1 MLPKPLEK
9 PILIRKLILLLCLA
23 ALPSVALAAN
33 KPPPGCKVSSGVT
46 ECLVTVDSV
55 VSDLNRPG
63 YLITVVLPDDS
74 GAVLRCD
81 INCVTPSVGS
91 VVPVRSEGK
100 RATLVWMVTDAQ
112 SLTRSKERRV
122 HHDCRCFME
131 RAR

>member
-1 MLPKPLEK
+1 M
-9 PILIRKLILLLCLA
+9 
-23 ALPSVALAAN
+23 
-33 KPPPGCKVSSGVT
+33 T

-91 VVPVRSEGK
+91 VVTVRSEGK
-100 RATLVWMVTDAQ
+100 RATLVWMVADAQ
-112 SLTRSKERRV
+112 SLTGSKERRV
-122 HHDCRCFME
+122 HQDCRIMKL
-131 RAR
+131 